1 MVRVTVSDGR
11 EYLGRLQCVDQTKAV
26 FVQDALE
33 LVDRESEHYLEHQLL
48 TPELLKRCPDN
59 QRFIFKMVG
68 NIVVPGKHVV
78 KIQLDKR
85 F

>member
-1 MVRVTVSDGR
+1 MSDAKVLALIDKVIDKMVRVTVSDGR

-59 QRFIFKMVG
+59 
-68 NIVVPGKHVV
+68 
-78 KIQLDKR
+78 
-85 F
+85 